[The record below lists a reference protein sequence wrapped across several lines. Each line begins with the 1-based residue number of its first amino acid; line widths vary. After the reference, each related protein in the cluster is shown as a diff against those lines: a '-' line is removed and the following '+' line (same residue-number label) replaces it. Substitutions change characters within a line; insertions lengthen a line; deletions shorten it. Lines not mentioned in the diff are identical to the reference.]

1 MMTVLTVSLKPEG
14 RKFYLNFIYIYIYIY
29 IYIISHTNSILLE
42 QKKIASEQES

>member
-1 MMTVLTVSLKPEG
+1 MMTVLTVSLKQEG
-14 RKFYLNFIYIYIYIY
+14 RKSYLNFIY